1 MAITWPWAHQRPI
14 FEARQ
19 SVAKSQ
25 GGKDRAGLGDVP
37 GQDLLA
43 SQLRA
48 AKHRDFHRI
57 EIGFNGVLMVFQW

>member
-1 MAITWPWAHQRPI
+1 
-14 FEARQ
+14 
-19 SVAKSQ
+19 VAKSQ

-57 EIGFNGVLMVFQW
+57 EIGFNGVLMVF